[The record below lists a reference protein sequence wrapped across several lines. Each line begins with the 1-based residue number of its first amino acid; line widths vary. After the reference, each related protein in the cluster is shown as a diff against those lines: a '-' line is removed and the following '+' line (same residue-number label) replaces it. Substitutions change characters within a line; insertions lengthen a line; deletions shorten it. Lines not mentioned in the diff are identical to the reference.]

1 MAKNIYSQGIGLKEQ
16 RQGRDA
22 GAVSGVIKVK
32 IWTGVMIDSWFLKP
46 IKQWFFKLGGQ
57 GATNRSPCN
66 ISSEV
71 YWIYMYSWAH
81 TKPKNMACEMPLR
94 LGIHGCLATTWGRLT
109 WPACSSR
116 VRKWVLRRS
125 TSLWTTG
132 RSIQVD
138 KKELKILNISDCR
151 AGLPYQYKHRAT
163 LVWTSKF
170 RPRND
175 IDKTV
180 PESVHVNNWCV
191 DISILFLLQGSN
203 LVWCCRQTFG
213 CLVVI
218 NSSPELTGSA
228 G

>member
-1 MAKNIYSQGIGLKEQ
+1 M
-16 RQGRDA
+16 
-22 GAVSGVIKVK
+22 
-32 IWTGVMIDSWFLKP
+32 TFL
-46 IKQWFFKLGGQ
+46 KLGGQ
-57 GATNRSPCN
+57 GATHRSPCN

-71 YWIYMYSWAH
+71 DWIYMYSWAH
-81 TKPKNMACEMPLR
+81 TKPKNTACGLKHFEMPLR

-109 WPACSSR
+109 WPTCLSR
-116 VRKWVLRRS
+116 VRKWVWRRS

-138 KKELKILNISDCR
+138 KKELRILNIFDRR

-191 DISILFLLQGSN
+191 DISILFLLQGLT
-203 LVWCCRQTFG
+203 LVWCPHQWLFG
-213 CLVVI
+213 CHQFKSRIDGQGRLQPFQGLWRRSSFWPG
-218 NSSPELTGSA
+218 NSYPLLCTPSP
-228 G
+228 

>member
-1 MAKNIYSQGIGLKEQ
+1 
-16 RQGRDA
+16 
-22 GAVSGVIKVK
+22 
-32 IWTGVMIDSWFLKP
+32 
-46 IKQWFFKLGGQ
+46 
-57 GATNRSPCN
+57 
-66 ISSEV
+66 
-71 YWIYMYSWAH
+71 
-81 TKPKNMACEMPLR
+81 MPLR

-109 WPACSSR
+109 WPTCSSR
-116 VRKWVLRRS
+116 VRKWVWRRS

-138 KKELKILNISDCR
+138 KRELRILNISDCR

-191 DISILFLLQGSN
+191 DISILFLLHLCG
-203 LVWCCRQTFG
+203 VVIKP
-213 CLVVI
+213 LVVWL
-218 NSSPELTGSA
+218 SSIKVQNWRAAQGNLSKGYVGDQVSGLATAIVLLCTPSP
-228 G
+228 